1 MGCHYFPARMD
12 KLLFYKLLHL
22 FALLVQTAH
31 TFMAFANPDPANRKR
46 TMMVTGVAALVMLIT
61 GFGMLAIEK
70 IPFLTGWVIVKLF
83 CWLGFS
89 AMAGIVYRK
98 AHLRG
103 LLSLITLTLLLVAVV
118 MVLFRPF

>member
-1 MGCHYFPARMD
+1 MGCHYFRLMD

-46 TMMVTGVAALVMLIT
+46 TLMIT
-61 GFGMLAIEK
+61 GITALLMLVSGFGLLAIEK
-70 IPFLTGWVIVKLF
+70 IPFASGWVIVKLF
-83 CWLGFS
+83 CWLGFA
-89 AMAGIVYRK
+89 AMAGIVYRRS
-98 AHLRG
+98 HLRG
-103 LLSLITLTLLLVAVV
+103 FLSLTTLTLLLVAVI